1 MNITLIGMAGA
12 GKSVAGKDLAQRL
25 SFDFIDTDKI
35 IEKKLG
41 KKLQQII
48 DEAGEEEFLR
58 IEEKMITGLKLV
70 DRCVIATGGSAVYS
84 KKAMAY
90 LAKRSLIVFLDAP
103 IAAIS
108 KRIPDKDTRGII
120 NLKKGLRLL
129 HKERLPLYKQYAD
142 LTIRVRPRYDRGC
155 IAEEIIKKGR
165 ISSQL

>member
-12 GKSVAGKDLAQRL
+12 GKSVVGKVLARRL
-25 SFDFIDTDKI
+25 FFDFIDTDKI
-35 IEKKLG
+35 IEKKRG

-48 DEAGEEEFLR
+48 NEAGEEKFLR
-58 IEEKMITGLKLV
+58 IEEKMIIGLKLV

-84 KKAMAY
+84 KKAMAF

-129 HKERLPLYKQYAD
+129 YKERLSLYKHYAD
-142 LTIRVRPRYDRGC
+142 LKIRVHSRYDRGR
-155 IAEEIIKKGR
+155 IAEEIIKKAR
-165 ISSQL
+165 ISS